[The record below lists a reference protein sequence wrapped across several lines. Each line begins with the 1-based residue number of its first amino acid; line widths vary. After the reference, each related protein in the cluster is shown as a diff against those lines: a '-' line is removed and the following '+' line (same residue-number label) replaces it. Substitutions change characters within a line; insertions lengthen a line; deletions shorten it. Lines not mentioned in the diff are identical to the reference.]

1 MVQILKQEKEKQEK
15 RKLKQKSNGSNNNKQ
30 GFFVVREGARSR
42 DPPVNVLDTIGNVF
56 TTFVIMLIIL
66 AVYILL
72 GYSSA
77 CMLTRYA
84 HYIMFEHDEKNKKNP
99 KQAFLGINGKDEKGN
114 IIYSSVYCETEEDK
128 KDDEKEEE
136 KEPVKQK
143 VGEDTKKTKPIDSF
157 GIEQDGVVHKLPNIS
172 PFDILHSYD
181 GSCKDSSDNVFKRIG
196 MNTISSIRSSFRDLF
211 LKFTILSDNN
221 GVPKGLDDK
230 DELFNKQVNRFG
242 FSLIP
247 LYLLIGFIFAIIFSP
262 VGSIVK
268 EFFNANPIGIVVGL
282 IRAPID
288 MIVYA
293 IYGLIFILG
302 IKWKVRTDFF
312 TPPDAD
318 ESSKGVYGKQYEYP
332 NFFMDYLSSK
342 GNSYILMIWTIVTII
357 IMSLS
362 ATDFELNGY
371 SITSISIGAIGF
383 LIWLYNVI
391 NNFNKKE

>member
-1 MVQILKQEKEKQEK
+1 MVQILKEEKEKQEK
-15 RKLKQKSNGSNNNKQ
+15 RKLKQKSNGSNNKE

-84 HYIMFEHDEKNKKNP
+84 HYIKFELDEKNKGNP
-99 KQAFLGINGKDEKGN
+99 KQAFLGINDRDEKGN

-136 KEPVKQK
+136 KKPVKQN
-143 VGEDTKKTKPIDSF
+143 GSEDTKKPKSIDSF
-157 GIEQDGVVHKLPNIS
+157 GIEKDGVVHKLPNI
-172 PFDILHSYD
+172 PVFNMLYSYD
-181 GSCKDSSDNVFKRIG
+181 GSCKDSSDNFLKRIG
-196 MNTISSIRSSFRDLF
+196 MNTISGIRSSFRDLF
-211 LKFTILSDNN
+211 LKFTILSDNT

-247 LYLLIGFIFAIIFSP
+247 LYLLIGFIFAIIVLP
-262 VGSIVK
+262 LGSIFDEIVK
-268 EFFNANPIGIVVGL
+268 FDIIGAAVALV
-282 IRAPID
+282 RAPID

-312 TPPDAD
+312 TQPDPNQ
-318 ESSKGVYGKQYEYP
+318 SSNGVYGKKYEYP
-332 NFFMDYLSSK
+332 TFLKEYLFSK
-342 GNSYILMIWTIVTII
+342 GNSYILMVWTIVTII

>member
-15 RKLKQKSNGSNNNKQ
+15 RKLKQKSNGSNNNKER
-30 GFFVVREGARSR
+30 FFVVREGARSR
-42 DPPVNVLDTIGNVF
+42 DPPVNVLDTVGSVLS
-56 TTFVIMLIIL
+56 TFVIMLIIL
-66 AVYILL
+66 AVYIIL

-84 HYIMFEHDEKNKKNP
+84 HYINFENSQKGENP
-99 KQAFLGINGKDEKGN
+99 KQAFLGINKEKDGN
-114 IIYSSVYCETEEDK
+114 IVYSSVYCESNKDK
-128 KDDEKEEE
+128 KQKGNDKNDEKVQE
-136 KEPVKQK
+136 KQK
-143 VGEDTKKTKPIDSF
+143 GNEDTIESF
-157 GIEQDGVVHKLPNIS
+157 GIEKDGVVHKLPGI
-172 PFDILHSYD
+172 PIFDTLYSYN
-181 GSCKDSSDNVFKRIG
+181 GSCDNSKESSLKRIG
-196 MNTISSIRSSFRDLF
+196 MNTISGIRSLFKDLF
-211 LKFTILSDNN
+211 LKFTILSDNA
-221 GVPKGLDDK
+221 GVPNGIEDK

-247 LYLLIGFIFAIIFSP
+247 LYLLIGFITAIIVSP
-262 VGSIVK
+262 LGSIIDEILK
-268 EFFNANPIGIVVGL
+268 FDIIGAAFALV
-282 IRAPID
+282 RAPID

-312 TPPDAD
+312 NTQVD
-318 ESSKGVYGKQYEYP
+318 ENKPSNGVYDKKYEYP